1 MAARITLNTAIS
13 SIVSN
18 KRRASAL
25 KSLGVITVK
34 DALTYYPFRVTN
46 PLKRAHLS
54 QILPGQEVAFCAII
68 QSMNL
73 VQMNARRGYR
83 LDVNVAQDASRAQ
96 IVYFSKSKQYAQW
109 VSSRLSVGQTVVV
122 GGTSGAFNGVLQ
134 FTHPQVISV
143 LAAVSNDGESSNDEK
158 SSASVGTSSGDFA
171 AQSVEE
177 AFEKLCAPQPIY
189 HANSRISS
197 DHIHETI
204 LGLLQLFKSCDSGD
218 FAPESL
224 PDILPQ
230 SVIASKNLMHRTD
243 AFESIHNPQ
252 SKEDFARAINTM
264 RFEEA
269 FISQI
274 AVLQS
279 RENSRLGSAYKCN
292 NGALRQQFEESLPF
306 ALTEGQK
313 NVISEI
319 TEDMQ
324 GSSLKHLQDA
334 QGESQATALSGESP
348 ATALSS
354 ESQAA
359 AESPLKPMRR
369 LLQGE
374 VGSGKTIVAMSAM
387 LQAVGSGHQAV
398 LIAPTQVLASQH
410 ATNLQQMIE
419 RAGLNVEITL
429 ITGGM
434 KLASR
439 RSALAKVASGEP
451 AIIVATH
458 AAFSA
463 SFKPT
468 NLALVIIDE
477 QHRFGVEQ
485 RDTLLRKISGNAVPH
500 LLVMTATPI
509 PRSAAMT
516 WFGDLDASYLTE
528 LPGGRKPIRTFVINE
543 EDSHKM
549 ASMFYHIRSRIDA
562 GERAY
567 VVCARIDS
575 EDSEENNDNTYNTY
589 NNADAI
595 YQENQDSYTLNS
607 QNTQNTQIAQREVHT
622 VLQISKRLQNL
633 PQFKGV
639 EFAQLTGR
647 TSDEEKREIM
657 HKFDSGQIQILVSTT
672 VIEVGVDVA
681 KASCIVIFDADRFG
695 LAQLHQLRGRVGRSG
710 TQSWAFLVSNAPN
723 NQLAAERLQVVENSL
738 DGAVIAQKD
747 LELRNVG
754 DVLGDSQSGGKSS
767 LKLLRVVKDAKIIAE
782 AREDANTLLEH
793 DPTLLEH
800 PQTAGAVLDFTQG
813 SSTAILS
820 N

>member
-18 KRRASAL
+18 KRRVSSL

-54 QILPGQEVAFCAII
+54 QILPGQEVAFSAII
-68 QSMNL
+68 QSINI
-73 VQMNARRGYR
+73 VQMAARRGYR
-83 LDVNVAQDASRAQ
+83 LEVNVAQDAAQAQ
-96 IVYFSKSKQYAQW
+96 IVYFSKNRQYVQW
-109 VSSRLSVGQTVVV
+109 VSGRIAVGQTVVV
-122 GGTSGAFNGVLQ
+122 GGTSGEFNGRLQ
-134 FTHPQVISV
+134 FTHPQILTVRAKSAESDDSAHNTDARV
-143 LAAVSNDGESSNDEK
+143 QNSDDSAV
-158 SSASVGTSSGDFA
+158 
-171 AQSVEE
+171 QSVEE
-177 AFEKLCAPQPIY
+177 GIEKLCAPQPIY

-197 DHIHETI
+197 EHIHDTI
-204 LGLLQLFKSCDSGD
+204 LGLLQLFKNCDSGD
-218 FAPESL
+218 SKVDATDAPDTNVLSDVL
-224 PDILPQ
+224 PDVLPQ
-230 SVIASKNLMHRTD
+230 FVTNSRNLMHRAA

-252 SKEDFARAINTM
+252 NKNDFENAIHTM
-264 RFEEA
+264 RYEEA

-279 RENSRLGSAYKCN
+279 RKKSGENKAYTCENSE
-292 NGALRQQFEESLPF
+292 LRKHFEESLPF
-306 ALTEGQK
+306 ELTEGQK

-319 TEDMQ
+319 TADM
-324 GSSLKHLQDA
+324 
-334 QGESQATALSGESP
+334 QGESQATE
-348 ATALSS
+348 
-354 ESQAA
+354 
-359 AESPLKPMRR
+359 ESPLKPMRR

-419 RAGLNVEITL
+419 RAGINVEITL

-657 HKFDSGQIQILVSTT
+657 HKFDSGQVQILVSTT

-738 DGAVIAQKD
+738 DGAIIAQKD

>member
-54 QILPGQEVAFCAII
+54 QILPGQEVAFSATI
-68 QSMNL
+68 QSINI
-73 VQMNARRGYR
+73 VQMAARRGYR
-83 LDVNVAQDASRAQ
+83 LEVNVAQDAAQAQ
-96 IVYFSKSKQYAQW
+96 IVYFSKNRQYVQW
-109 VSSRLSVGQTVVV
+109 VSGRIAVGQTVVV
-122 GGTSGAFNGVLQ
+122 GGTSGEFNGRLQ
-134 FTHPQVISV
+134 FTHPQILTVRAKSAESDDSAYNTDVRVQNSDDFSV
-143 LAAVSNDGESSNDEK
+143 
-158 SSASVGTSSGDFA
+158 
-171 AQSVEE
+171 QSVEDGI
-177 AFEKLCAPQPIY
+177 EKLCAPQPIY

-197 DHIHETI
+197 EHIHETI
-204 LGLLQLFKSCDSGD
+204 LGLLRLFKTCDSSD
-218 FAPESL
+218 FNVDTTGVADTNVPDTNVLSDVL
-224 PDILPQ
+224 PDVLPQ
-230 SVIASKNLMHRTD
+230 FVTNSRNLMHRAA

-252 SKEDFARAINTM
+252 NKNDFENAIHTM
-264 RFEEA
+264 RYEEA

-279 RENSRLGSAYKCN
+279 RKKSGENKAYTCENSE
-292 NGALRQQFEESLPF
+292 LRKHFEESLPF
-306 ALTEGQK
+306 ELTEGQK

-319 TEDMQ
+319 TADM
-324 GSSLKHLQDA
+324 
-334 QGESQATALSGESP
+334 QGESQATE
-348 ATALSS
+348 
-354 ESQAA
+354 
-359 AESPLKPMRR
+359 ESPLKPMRR

-419 RAGLNVEITL
+419 RAGINVEITL

-657 HKFDSGQIQILVSTT
+657 HKFDSGQVQILVSTT

-723 NQLAAERLQVVENSL
+723 NQLSAERLQVVENSL
-738 DGAVIAQKD
+738 DGAIIAQKD

>member
-54 QILPGQEVAFCAII
+54 QILPGQEVAFSATI
-68 QSMNL
+68 QSINI
-73 VQMNARRGYR
+73 VQMAARRGYR
-83 LDVNVAQDASRAQ
+83 LEVNVAQDAAQAQ
-96 IVYFSKSKQYAQW
+96 IVYFSKNRQYVQW
-109 VSSRLSVGQTVVV
+109 VSGRIAVGQTVVV
-122 GGTSGAFNGVLQ
+122 GGTSGEFNGRLQ
-134 FTHPQVISV
+134 FTHPQILTVRAKSAESDDSAYNTDARVQNSDDFSV
-143 LAAVSNDGESSNDEK
+143 
-158 SSASVGTSSGDFA
+158 
-171 AQSVEE
+171 QSVEDGI
-177 AFEKLCAPQPIY
+177 EKLCAPQPIY

-197 DHIHETI
+197 EHIHETI
-204 LGLLQLFKSCDSGD
+204 LGLLRLFKTCDFGD
-218 FAPESL
+218 PNVTDTNVLSDVL
-224 PDILPQ
+224 PDVLPQ
-230 SVIASKNLMHRTD
+230 FVTNSRNLMHRAA

-252 SKEDFARAINTM
+252 NKNDFENAIHTM
-264 RFEEA
+264 RYEEA

-279 RENSRLGSAYKCN
+279 RKKSGENKAYTCENSE
-292 NGALRQQFEESLPF
+292 LRKHFEESLPF
-306 ALTEGQK
+306 ELTEGQK

-319 TEDMQ
+319 TADM
-324 GSSLKHLQDA
+324 
-334 QGESQATALSGESP
+334 QGESQAT
-348 ATALSS
+348 S
-354 ESQAA
+354 ESL
-359 AESPLKPMRR
+359 LKPMRR

-419 RAGLNVEITL
+419 RAGINVEITL

-575 EDSEENNDNTYNTY
+575 EDSEENNDNTYN
-589 NNADAI
+589 NADAI

-738 DGAVIAQKD
+738 DGAIIAQKD

>member
-13 SIVSN
+13 SIISN

-46 PLKRAHLS
+46 PLKSTHLS
-54 QILPGQEVAFCAII
+54 QIIPGQEVAFSAII
-68 QSMNL
+68 QSINI
-73 VQMNARRGYR
+73 VQMAARRGYR
-83 LDVNVAQDASRAQ
+83 LEVNVAQDAAQAQ
-96 IVYFSKSKQYAQW
+96 IVYFSKNRQYVQW
-109 VSSRLSVGQTVVV
+109 VSGRIAVGQTVVV
-122 GGTSGAFNGVLQ
+122 GGTSGEFNGRLQ
-134 FTHPQVISV
+134 FTHPQILTVRAKS
-143 LAAVSNDGESSNDEK
+143 GESDDSAYNTDARMQ
-158 SSASVGTSSGDFA
+158 SSDDFSV
-171 AQSVEE
+171 QSVEE
-177 AFEKLCAPQPIY
+177 GIEKLCAPQPIY

-197 DHIHETI
+197 EHIHDTI
-204 LGLLQLFKSCDSGD
+204 LGLLQLFKNCDSGD
-218 FAPESL
+218 SKVDATDVPDTDVPDTDVLS
-224 PDILPQ
+224 DILPDVLPQ
-230 SVIASKNLMHRTD
+230 FVTNSRNLMHRAA

-252 SKEDFARAINTM
+252 NKNDFENAIHTM
-264 RFEEA
+264 RYEEA

-279 RENSRLGSAYKCN
+279 RKKSGENKSYACENSE
-292 NGALRQQFEESLPF
+292 LRKHFEESLPF
-306 ALTEGQK
+306 ELTEGQK
-313 NVISEI
+313 NVIAEI
-319 TEDMQ
+319 TADMQ
-324 GSSLKHLQDA
+324 RA
-334 QGESQATALSGESP
+334 QNTIRS
-348 ATALSS
+348 
-354 ESQAA
+354 
-359 AESPLKPMRR
+359 AEQRNTEQRNTEQFPKEQRPMRR

-439 RSALAKVASGEP
+439 RSALAKVASGKP

-575 EDSEENNDNTYNTY
+575 EDTEENNDNTYNTY
-589 NNADAI
+589 NNADAV

-607 QNTQNTQIAQREVHT
+607 QNTQITQREVHT

-639 EFAQLTGR
+639 KFAQLTGR

-738 DGAVIAQKD
+738 DGAIIAQKD

-782 AREDANTLLEH
+782 AREDANKLLEH
-793 DPTLLEH
+793 DPNLLEH

>member
-54 QILPGQEVAFCAII
+54 QILPGQEVAFSATI
-68 QSMNL
+68 QSINI
-73 VQMNARRGYR
+73 VQMAARRGYR
-83 LDVNVAQDASRAQ
+83 LEVNVAQDAAQAQ
-96 IVYFSKSKQYAQW
+96 IVYFSKNRQYVQW
-109 VSSRLSVGQTVVV
+109 VSGRIAVGQTVVV
-122 GGTSGAFNGVLQ
+122 GGTSGEFNGRLQ
-134 FTHPQVISV
+134 FTHPQILTVRAKSAESDDSAHNTDARV
-143 LAAVSNDGESSNDEK
+143 QNSDDSAV
-158 SSASVGTSSGDFA
+158 
-171 AQSVEE
+171 QSVEE
-177 AFEKLCAPQPIY
+177 GIEKLCAPQPIY

-197 DHIHETI
+197 EHIHDTI
-204 LGLLQLFKSCDSGD
+204 LGLLQLFKNCDSGD
-218 FAPESL
+218 SNVDATDVTDTDILSDVL
-224 PDILPQ
+224 PDVLPQ
-230 SVIASKNLMHRTD
+230 FVTNSRNLMHRAA

-252 SKEDFARAINTM
+252 NKNDFENAIHTM
-264 RFEEA
+264 RYEEA

-279 RENSRLGSAYKCN
+279 RKKSGENKAYTCENSE
-292 NGALRQQFEESLPF
+292 LRKHFEESLPF
-306 ALTEGQK
+306 ELTEGQK

-319 TEDMQ
+319 TADM
-324 GSSLKHLQDA
+324 
-334 QGESQATALSGESP
+334 QGESQATE
-348 ATALSS
+348 
-354 ESQAA
+354 
-359 AESPLKPMRR
+359 ESPLKPMRR

-595 YQENQDSYTLNS
+595 YQETQDSYTLNS

-657 HKFDSGQIQILVSTT
+657 HKFDSGQVQILVSTT

-738 DGAVIAQKD
+738 DGAIIAQKD

>member
-18 KRRASAL
+18 KRRVSAL

-54 QILPGQEVAFCAII
+54 QILPGQEVAFSATI
-68 QSMNL
+68 QSINI
-73 VQMNARRGYR
+73 VQMAARRGYR
-83 LDVNVAQDASRAQ
+83 LEVNVAQDAAQAQ
-96 IVYFSKSKQYAQW
+96 IVYFSKNRQYVQW
-109 VSSRLSVGQTVVV
+109 VSGRIAVGQTVVV
-122 GGTSGAFNGVLQ
+122 GGTSGEFNGRLQ
-134 FTHPQVISV
+134 FTHPQILTVRAKSAESDDSAYNTDARVQSSDDFSV
-143 LAAVSNDGESSNDEK
+143 
-158 SSASVGTSSGDFA
+158 
-171 AQSVEE
+171 QSVEDGI
-177 AFEKLCAPQPIY
+177 EKLCAPQPIY

-197 DHIHETI
+197 EHIHETI
-204 LGLLQLFKSCDSGD
+204 LGLLRLFKTCDSGNPNVPD
-218 FAPESL
+218 TNVLSDVL
-224 PDILPQ
+224 PDVLPQ
-230 SVIASKNLMHRTD
+230 FVTNSRNLMHRAA
-243 AFESIHNPQ
+243 AFKSIHNPQ
-252 SKEDFARAINTM
+252 NKNDFENAIHTM
-264 RFEEA
+264 RYEEA

-279 RENSRLGSAYKCN
+279 RKKSGENKAYTCENSE
-292 NGALRQQFEESLPF
+292 LRKHFEESLPF
-306 ALTEGQK
+306 ELTEGQK

-319 TEDMQ
+319 TADM
-324 GSSLKHLQDA
+324 
-334 QGESQATALSGESP
+334 QGESQAT
-348 ATALSS
+348 S
-354 ESQAA
+354 ESL
-359 AESPLKPMRR
+359 LKPMRR

-419 RAGLNVEITL
+419 RAGINVEITL

-575 EDSEENNDNTYNTY
+575 EDSEENNDNTYN
-589 NNADAI
+589 NADAI

-607 QNTQNTQIAQREVHT
+607 QNSQNTQIVQREVHT

-657 HKFDSGQIQILVSTT
+657 HKFDSGQVQILVSTT

-723 NQLAAERLQVVENSL
+723 NQLAAERLQVVESSL
-738 DGAVIAQKD
+738 DGAIIAQKD

-782 AREDANTLLEH
+782 AREDANMLLEH

>member
-54 QILPGQEVAFCAII
+54 QILPGQEVAFSATI
-68 QSMNL
+68 QSINI
-73 VQMNARRGYR
+73 VQMAARRGYR
-83 LDVNVAQDASRAQ
+83 LEVNVAQDAAQAQ
-96 IVYFSKSKQYAQW
+96 IVYFSKNRQYVQW
-109 VSSRLSVGQTVVV
+109 VSGRIAVGQTVVV
-122 GGTSGAFNGVLQ
+122 GGTSGEFNGRLQ
-134 FTHPQVISV
+134 FTHPQILTVRAKSAESDDSAYNTDARVQNSDDFSV
-143 LAAVSNDGESSNDEK
+143 
-158 SSASVGTSSGDFA
+158 
-171 AQSVEE
+171 QSVEDGI
-177 AFEKLCAPQPIY
+177 EKLCAPQPIY

-197 DHIHETI
+197 EHIHETI
-204 LGLLQLFKSCDSGD
+204 LGLLRLFKTCDFGD
-218 FAPESL
+218 PNVTDTDVLSDVL
-224 PDILPQ
+224 PDVLPQ
-230 SVIASKNLMHRTD
+230 FVTNSRNLMHRAA

-252 SKEDFARAINTM
+252 NKNDFENAIHTM
-264 RFEEA
+264 RYEEA

-279 RENSRLGSAYKCN
+279 RKKSGENKAYTCENSE
-292 NGALRQQFEESLPF
+292 LRKHFEESLPF
-306 ALTEGQK
+306 ELTEGQK

-319 TEDMQ
+319 TADM
-324 GSSLKHLQDA
+324 
-334 QGESQATALSGESP
+334 QGESQATE
-348 ATALSS
+348 
-354 ESQAA
+354 
-359 AESPLKPMRR
+359 ESPLKPMRR

-419 RAGLNVEITL
+419 RAGINVEITL

-622 VLQISKRLQNL
+622 VLQISRRLQNL

-657 HKFDSGQIQILVSTT
+657 HKFDSGQVQILVSTT

-738 DGAVIAQKD
+738 DGAIIAQKD

>member
-1 MAARITLNTAIS
+1 MAARITLDTAIS

-18 KRRASAL
+18 KRRVSSL

-54 QILPGQEVAFCAII
+54 QILPGQEVAFSAII
-68 QSMNL
+68 QSINI
-73 VQMNARRGYR
+73 VQMAARRGYR
-83 LDVNVAQDASRAQ
+83 LEVNVAQDAAQAQ
-96 IVYFSKSKQYAQW
+96 IVYFSKNRQYVQW
-109 VSSRLSVGQTVVV
+109 VSGRIAVGQTVVV
-122 GGTSGAFNGVLQ
+122 GGTSGEFNGRLQ
-134 FTHPQVISV
+134 FTHPQILTVRAKSAESDDSAHNADARV
-143 LAAVSNDGESSNDEK
+143 HNSDDSAV
-158 SSASVGTSSGDFA
+158 
-171 AQSVEE
+171 QSVEE
-177 AFEKLCAPQPIY
+177 GIEKLCAPQPIY

-197 DHIHETI
+197 EHIHDTI
-204 LGLLQLFKSCDSGD
+204 LGLLQLFKNCDSGD
-218 FAPESL
+218 SNVDATDVTDTDILSDVL
-224 PDILPQ
+224 PDVLPQ
-230 SVIASKNLMHRTD
+230 FVTNSRNLMHRAA

-252 SKEDFARAINTM
+252 NKNDFENAIHTM
-264 RFEEA
+264 RYEEA

-279 RENSRLGSAYKCN
+279 RKKSGENKAYTCENSE
-292 NGALRQQFEESLPF
+292 LRKHFEESLPF
-306 ALTEGQK
+306 ELTEGQK

-319 TEDMQ
+319 TADM
-324 GSSLKHLQDA
+324 
-334 QGESQATALSGESP
+334 QGESQAT
-348 ATALSS
+348 S
-354 ESQAA
+354 ESL
-359 AESPLKPMRR
+359 LKPMRR

-419 RAGLNVEITL
+419 RAGINVEITL

-595 YQENQDSYTLNS
+595 YQESQDSYTLNS

-657 HKFDSGQIQILVSTT
+657 HKFDSGQVQILVSTT

-738 DGAVIAQKD
+738 DGAIIAQKD

>member
-54 QILPGQEVAFCAII
+54 QILPGQEVAFSATI
-68 QSMNL
+68 QSINI
-73 VQMNARRGYR
+73 VQMAARRGYR
-83 LDVNVAQDASRAQ
+83 LEVNVAQDAAQAQ
-96 IVYFSKSKQYAQW
+96 IVYFSKNRQYVQW
-109 VSSRLSVGQTVVV
+109 VSGRIAVGQIVVV
-122 GGTSGAFNGVLQ
+122 GGTSGEFNGRLQ
-134 FTHPQVISV
+134 FTHPQILTVRAKSAESDDSAHNTDARV
-143 LAAVSNDGESSNDEK
+143 QNSDDSAV
-158 SSASVGTSSGDFA
+158 
-171 AQSVEE
+171 QSVEDGI
-177 AFEKLCAPQPIY
+177 EKLCAPQPIY

-197 DHIHETI
+197 EHIHETI
-204 LGLLQLFKSCDSGD
+204 LGLLRLFKTCDSSD
-218 FAPESL
+218 FNVDTTGVADTNVPDTNVLSDVL
-224 PDILPQ
+224 PDVLPQ
-230 SVIASKNLMHRTD
+230 FVTNSRNLMHRAA

-252 SKEDFARAINTM
+252 NKNDFENAIHTM
-264 RFEEA
+264 RYEEA

-279 RENSRLGSAYKCN
+279 RKKSGENKAYTCENSE
-292 NGALRQQFEESLPF
+292 LRKHFEESLPF
-306 ALTEGQK
+306 ELTEGQK

-319 TEDMQ
+319 TADM
-324 GSSLKHLQDA
+324 
-334 QGESQATALSGESP
+334 QGESQATE
-348 ATALSS
+348 
-354 ESQAA
+354 
-359 AESPLKPMRR
+359 ESPLKPMRR

-419 RAGLNVEITL
+419 RAGINVEITL

-607 QNTQNTQIAQREVHT
+607 QNTQIVQREVHT

-657 HKFDSGQIQILVSTT
+657 HKFDSGQVQILVSTT

-738 DGAVIAQKD
+738 DGAIIAQKD

>member
-54 QILPGQEVAFCAII
+54 QILPGQEVAFSATI
-68 QSMNL
+68 QSINI
-73 VQMNARRGYR
+73 VQMAARRGYR
-83 LDVNVAQDASRAQ
+83 LEVNVAQDAAQAQ
-96 IVYFSKSKQYAQW
+96 IVYFSKNRQYVQW
-109 VSSRLSVGQTVVV
+109 VSGRIAVGQTVVV
-122 GGTSGAFNGVLQ
+122 GGTSGEFNGRLQ
-134 FTHPQVISV
+134 FTHPQILTVRAKSAESDDSAYNTDVRVQNSDDFSV
-143 LAAVSNDGESSNDEK
+143 
-158 SSASVGTSSGDFA
+158 
-171 AQSVEE
+171 QSVEDGI
-177 AFEKLCAPQPIY
+177 EKLCAPQPIY

-197 DHIHETI
+197 EHIHETI
-204 LGLLQLFKSCDSGD
+204 LGLLRLFKTCDSSD
-218 FAPESL
+218 FNVDTTGVADTNVPDTNVLSDVL
-224 PDILPQ
+224 PDVLPQ
-230 SVIASKNLMHRTD
+230 FVTNSRNLMHRAA

-252 SKEDFARAINTM
+252 NKNDFENAIHTM
-264 RFEEA
+264 RYEEA

-279 RENSRLGSAYKCN
+279 RKKSGENKAYTCENSE
-292 NGALRQQFEESLPF
+292 LRKHFEESLPF
-306 ALTEGQK
+306 ELTEGQK

-319 TEDMQ
+319 TADM
-324 GSSLKHLQDA
+324 
-334 QGESQATALSGESP
+334 QGESQATE
-348 ATALSS
+348 
-354 ESQAA
+354 
-359 AESPLKPMRR
+359 ESPLKPMRR

-657 HKFDSGQIQILVSTT
+657 HKFDSGQVQILVSTT

-738 DGAVIAQKD
+738 DGAIIAQKD

-800 PQTAGAVLDFTQG
+800 PQTAGAVLDFIQG

>member
-54 QILPGQEVAFCAII
+54 QILPGQEVAFSATI
-68 QSMNL
+68 QSINI
-73 VQMNARRGYR
+73 VQMAARRGYR
-83 LDVNVAQDASRAQ
+83 LEVNVAQDAAQAQ
-96 IVYFSKSKQYAQW
+96 IVYFSKNRQYVQW
-109 VSSRLSVGQTVVV
+109 VSGRIAVGQTVVV
-122 GGTSGAFNGVLQ
+122 GGTSGEFNGRLQ
-134 FTHPQVISV
+134 FTHPQILTVRAKSAESDDSAHNADARV
-143 LAAVSNDGESSNDEK
+143 HNSDDSAV
-158 SSASVGTSSGDFA
+158 
-171 AQSVEE
+171 QSVEE
-177 AFEKLCAPQPIY
+177 GIEKLCAPQPIY

-197 DHIHETI
+197 EHIHDTI
-204 LGLLQLFKSCDSGD
+204 LGLLQLFKNCDSGD
-218 FAPESL
+218 SNVDATDVPDTDILSDVL
-224 PDILPQ
+224 PDVLPQ
-230 SVIASKNLMHRTD
+230 FVTNSRNLMHRAA

-252 SKEDFARAINTM
+252 NKNDFENAIHTM
-264 RFEEA
+264 RYEEA

-279 RENSRLGSAYKCN
+279 RKKSGENKAYTCENSE
-292 NGALRQQFEESLPF
+292 LRKHFEESLPF
-306 ALTEGQK
+306 ELTEGQK

-319 TEDMQ
+319 TADM
-324 GSSLKHLQDA
+324 
-334 QGESQATALSGESP
+334 QGESQATE
-348 ATALSS
+348 
-354 ESQAA
+354 
-359 AESPLKPMRR
+359 ESPLKPMRR

-419 RAGLNVEITL
+419 RAGINVEITL

-595 YQENQDSYTLNS
+595 YQENQDSYTLNT

-657 HKFDSGQIQILVSTT
+657 HKFDSGQVQILVSTT

-738 DGAVIAQKD
+738 DGAIIAQKD

>member
-54 QILPGQEVAFCAII
+54 QILPGQEVAFSATI
-68 QSMNL
+68 QSINI
-73 VQMNARRGYR
+73 VQMAARRGYR
-83 LDVNVAQDASRAQ
+83 LEVNVAQDAAQAQ
-96 IVYFSKSKQYAQW
+96 IVYFSKNRQYVQW
-109 VSSRLSVGQTVVV
+109 VSGRIAVGQTVVV
-122 GGTSGAFNGVLQ
+122 GGTSGKFNGRLQ
-134 FTHPQVISV
+134 FTHPQILTVRAKSAESDDSAYNTDVRVQNSDDFSV
-143 LAAVSNDGESSNDEK
+143 
-158 SSASVGTSSGDFA
+158 
-171 AQSVEE
+171 QSVEDGI
-177 AFEKLCAPQPIY
+177 EKLCAPQPIY

-197 DHIHETI
+197 EHIHETI
-204 LGLLQLFKSCDSGD
+204 LGLLRLFKTCDSSD
-218 FAPESL
+218 FNVDTTGVADTNVPDTNVLSDVL
-224 PDILPQ
+224 PDVLPQ
-230 SVIASKNLMHRTD
+230 FVTNSRNLMHRAA

-252 SKEDFARAINTM
+252 NKNDFENAIHTM
-264 RFEEA
+264 RYEEA

-279 RENSRLGSAYKCN
+279 RKKSGENKAYTCENSE
-292 NGALRQQFEESLPF
+292 LRKHFEESLPF
-306 ALTEGQK
+306 ELTEGQK

-319 TEDMQ
+319 TADM
-324 GSSLKHLQDA
+324 
-334 QGESQATALSGESP
+334 QGESQATE
-348 ATALSS
+348 
-354 ESQAA
+354 
-359 AESPLKPMRR
+359 ESPLKPMRR

-419 RAGLNVEITL
+419 RAGINVEITL

-657 HKFDSGQIQILVSTT
+657 HKFDSGQVQILVSTT

-738 DGAVIAQKD
+738 DGAIIAQKD

>member
-54 QILPGQEVAFCAII
+54 QILPGQEVAFSATI
-68 QSMNL
+68 QSINI
-73 VQMNARRGYR
+73 VQMAARRGYR
-83 LDVNVAQDASRAQ
+83 LEVNVAQDAAQAQ
-96 IVYFSKSKQYAQW
+96 IVYFSKNRQYVQW
-109 VSSRLSVGQTVVV
+109 VSGRIAVGQTVVV
-122 GGTSGAFNGVLQ
+122 GGTSGEFNGRLQ
-134 FTHPQVISV
+134 FTHPQILTVRAKSAESDDSAYNTDVRVQNSDDFSV
-143 LAAVSNDGESSNDEK
+143 
-158 SSASVGTSSGDFA
+158 
-171 AQSVEE
+171 QSVEDGI
-177 AFEKLCAPQPIY
+177 EKLCAPQPIY

-197 DHIHETI
+197 EHIHETI
-204 LGLLQLFKSCDSGD
+204 LGLLRLFKTCDFGD
-218 FAPESL
+218 PNVTDTDVLSDVL
-224 PDILPQ
+224 PDVLPQ
-230 SVIASKNLMHRTD
+230 FVTNSRNLMHRAA

-252 SKEDFARAINTM
+252 NKNDFENAIHTM
-264 RFEEA
+264 RYEEA

-279 RENSRLGSAYKCN
+279 RKKSGENKAYTCENSE
-292 NGALRQQFEESLPF
+292 LRKHFEESLPF
-306 ALTEGQK
+306 ELTEGQK

-319 TEDMQ
+319 TADM
-324 GSSLKHLQDA
+324 
-334 QGESQATALSGESP
+334 QGESQATE
-348 ATALSS
+348 
-354 ESQAA
+354 
-359 AESPLKPMRR
+359 ESPLKPMRR

-419 RAGLNVEITL
+419 RAGINVEITL

-575 EDSEENNDNTYNTY
+575 EDSEENNDNTYN
-589 NNADAI
+589 NADAI
-595 YQENQDSYTLNS
+595 YQENQDSYTLNT

-657 HKFDSGQIQILVSTT
+657 HKFDSGQVQILVSTT

-738 DGAVIAQKD
+738 DGAIIAQKD

-800 PQTAGAVLDFTQG
+800 PQTAGAVLDFTQD

>member
-54 QILPGQEVAFCAII
+54 QILPGQEVAFSATI
-68 QSMNL
+68 QSINI
-73 VQMNARRGYR
+73 VQMAARRGYR
-83 LDVNVAQDASRAQ
+83 LEVNVAQDAAQAQ
-96 IVYFSKSKQYAQW
+96 IVYFSKNRQYVQW
-109 VSSRLSVGQTVVV
+109 VSGRIAVGQTVVV
-122 GGTSGAFNGVLQ
+122 GGTSGEFNGRLQ
-134 FTHPQVISV
+134 FTHPQILTVRAKSAESDDSAYNTDARVQNSDDFSV
-143 LAAVSNDGESSNDEK
+143 
-158 SSASVGTSSGDFA
+158 
-171 AQSVEE
+171 QSVEDGI
-177 AFEKLCAPQPIY
+177 EKLCAPQPIY

-197 DHIHETI
+197 EHIHETI
-204 LGLLQLFKSCDSGD
+204 LGLLRLFKTCDSGD
-218 FAPESL
+218 PNVPDTNVLSDVL
-224 PDILPQ
+224 PDVLPQ
-230 SVIASKNLMHRTD
+230 FVTNSRNLMHRAA

-252 SKEDFARAINTM
+252 NKNDFENAIHTM
-264 RFEEA
+264 RYEEA

-279 RENSRLGSAYKCN
+279 RKKSGENKAYTCENSE
-292 NGALRQQFEESLPF
+292 LRKHFEESLPF
-306 ALTEGQK
+306 ELTEGQK

-319 TEDMQ
+319 TADM
-324 GSSLKHLQDA
+324 
-334 QGESQATALSGESP
+334 QGESQATE
-348 ATALSS
+348 
-354 ESQAA
+354 
-359 AESPLKPMRR
+359 ESPLKPMRR

-419 RAGLNVEITL
+419 RAGINVEITL

-607 QNTQNTQIAQREVHT
+607 QNTQIVQREVHT

-657 HKFDSGQIQILVSTT
+657 HKFDSGQVQILVSTT

-738 DGAVIAQKD
+738 DGAIIAQKD

>member
-46 PLKRAHLS
+46 PLKRTHLS
-54 QILPGQEVAFCAII
+54 QILPGQEVAFSATI
-68 QSMNL
+68 QSINI
-73 VQMNARRGYR
+73 VQMAARRGYR
-83 LDVNVAQDASRAQ
+83 LEVNVAQDAAQAQ
-96 IVYFSKSKQYAQW
+96 IVYFSKNRQYVQW
-109 VSSRLSVGQTVVV
+109 VSGRIAVGQTVVV
-122 GGTSGAFNGVLQ
+122 GGTSGEFNGRLQ
-134 FTHPQVISV
+134 FTHPQILTVRAKS
-143 LAAVSNDGESSNDEK
+143 AESDDSAYNTDARVQ
-158 SSASVGTSSGDFA
+158 SSDDFA
-171 AQSVEE
+171 VQSVEDGI
-177 AFEKLCAPQPIY
+177 EKLCAPQPIY

-197 DHIHETI
+197 EHIHETI
-204 LGLLQLFKSCDSGD
+204 LGLLRLFKTCDSGN
-218 FAPESL
+218 PNV
-224 PDILPQ
+224 PDTNVLSDVLLDVLPQ
-230 SVIASKNLMHRTD
+230 FVTNSRNLMHRAA

-252 SKEDFARAINTM
+252 NKNDFDNAIHTM
-264 RFEEA
+264 RYEEA

-279 RENSRLGSAYKCN
+279 RKKSGENKAYTCENSE
-292 NGALRQQFEESLPF
+292 LRKHFEESLPF
-306 ALTEGQK
+306 ELTEGQK

-319 TEDMQ
+319 TADM
-324 GSSLKHLQDA
+324 
-334 QGESQATALSGESP
+334 QGESQST
-348 ATALSS
+348 S
-354 ESQAA
+354 ESL
-359 AESPLKPMRR
+359 LKPMRR

-419 RAGLNVEITL
+419 CAGINVEITL

-589 NNADAI
+589 NNSDAI

-607 QNTQNTQIAQREVHT
+607 QNSQNTQIAQREVHT

-738 DGAVIAQKD
+738 DGAIIAQKD

-800 PQTAGAVLDFTQG
+800 PQTAGEVLDFTQG

>member
-54 QILPGQEVAFCAII
+54 QILPGQEVAFSATI
-68 QSMNL
+68 QSINI
-73 VQMNARRGYR
+73 VQMAARRGYR
-83 LDVNVAQDASRAQ
+83 LEVNVAQDAAQAQ
-96 IVYFSKSKQYAQW
+96 IVYFSKNRQYVQW
-109 VSSRLSVGQTVVV
+109 VSGRIAVGQTVVV
-122 GGTSGAFNGVLQ
+122 GGTSGEFNGRLQ
-134 FTHPQVISV
+134 FTHPQILTVRAKSAESDDSAYNTDVRVQNSDDFSV
-143 LAAVSNDGESSNDEK
+143 
-158 SSASVGTSSGDFA
+158 
-171 AQSVEE
+171 QSVEDGI
-177 AFEKLCAPQPIY
+177 EKLCAPQPIY

-197 DHIHETI
+197 EHIHETI
-204 LGLLQLFKSCDSGD
+204 LGLLRLFKTCDSSD
-218 FAPESL
+218 FNVDTTGVADTNVPDTNVLSDVL
-224 PDILPQ
+224 PDVLPQ
-230 SVIASKNLMHRTD
+230 FVTNSRNLMHRAA

-252 SKEDFARAINTM
+252 NKNDFENAIHTM
-264 RFEEA
+264 RYEEA

-279 RENSRLGSAYKCN
+279 RKKSGENKAYTCENSE
-292 NGALRQQFEESLPF
+292 LRKHFEESLPF
-306 ALTEGQK
+306 ELTEGQK

-319 TEDMQ
+319 TADM
-324 GSSLKHLQDA
+324 
-334 QGESQATALSGESP
+334 QGESQATE
-348 ATALSS
+348 
-354 ESQAA
+354 
-359 AESPLKPMRR
+359 ESPLKPMRR

-419 RAGLNVEITL
+419 RAGINVEITL

-516 WFGDLDASYLTE
+516 WFGDLDASYLTA

-657 HKFDSGQIQILVSTT
+657 HKFDSGQVQILVSTT

-738 DGAVIAQKD
+738 DGAIIAQKD

>member
-54 QILPGQEVAFCAII
+54 QILPGQEVAFSATI
-68 QSMNL
+68 QSINI
-73 VQMNARRGYR
+73 VQMAARRGYR
-83 LDVNVAQDASRAQ
+83 LEVNVAQDAAQAQ
-96 IVYFSKSKQYAQW
+96 IVYFSKNRQYVQW
-109 VSSRLSVGQTVVV
+109 VSGRIAVGQTVVV
-122 GGTSGAFNGVLQ
+122 GGTSGEFNGRLQ
-134 FTHPQVISV
+134 FTHPQILTVRAKSV
-143 LAAVSNDGESSNDEK
+143 ESDDSAHNDDARVQSSDDF
-158 SSASVGTSSGDFA
+158 SV
-171 AQSVEE
+171 QSVEDGI
-177 AFEKLCAPQPIY
+177 EKLCAPQPIY

-197 DHIHETI
+197 EHIHETI
-204 LGLLQLFKSCDSGD
+204 LGLLRLFKTCDSGNPNIPD
-218 FAPESL
+218 TNVLSDVL
-224 PDILPQ
+224 PDVLPQ
-230 SVIASKNLMHRTD
+230 FVKNSRNLMHRAA

-252 SKEDFARAINTM
+252 NKNDFENAIRTM
-264 RFEEA
+264 RYEEA

-279 RENSRLGSAYKCN
+279 RKKSGENKAYTCENSE
-292 NGALRQQFEESLPF
+292 LRKHFEESLPF
-306 ALTEGQK
+306 ELTEGQK

-319 TEDMQ
+319 TADM
-324 GSSLKHLQDA
+324 
-334 QGESQATALSGESP
+334 QGESQAT
-348 ATALSS
+348 S
-354 ESQAA
+354 ESL
-359 AESPLKPMRR
+359 LKPMRR

-419 RAGLNVEITL
+419 RAGINVEITL

-575 EDSEENNDNTYNTY
+575 EENNDNTY

-607 QNTQNTQIAQREVHT
+607 QNTQIAQREVHT

-657 HKFDSGQIQILVSTT
+657 HKFDSGQVQILVSTT

-738 DGAVIAQKD
+738 DGAIIAQKD

-793 DPTLLEH
+793 DPPLLEH

>member
-54 QILPGQEVAFCAII
+54 QILPGQEVAFSATI
-68 QSMNL
+68 QSINI
-73 VQMNARRGYR
+73 VQMAARRGYR
-83 LDVNVAQDASRAQ
+83 LEVNVAQDAAQAQ
-96 IVYFSKSKQYAQW
+96 IVYFSKNRQYVQW
-109 VSSRLSVGQTVVV
+109 VSGRIAVGQTVVV
-122 GGTSGAFNGVLQ
+122 GGTSGEFNGRLQ
-134 FTHPQVISV
+134 FTHPQILTVRAKSAESDDSAYNTDARVQSSDDFSV
-143 LAAVSNDGESSNDEK
+143 
-158 SSASVGTSSGDFA
+158 
-171 AQSVEE
+171 QSVEDGI
-177 AFEKLCAPQPIY
+177 EKLCAPQPIY

-197 DHIHETI
+197 EHIHETI
-204 LGLLQLFKSCDSGD
+204 LGLLRLFKTCDSGNPNIPD
-218 FAPESL
+218 TNVLSDVL
-224 PDILPQ
+224 PDVLPQ
-230 SVIASKNLMHRTD
+230 FVKNSKNLMHRAA

-252 SKEDFARAINTM
+252 NKNDFENAIHTM
-264 RFEEA
+264 RYEEA

-279 RENSRLGSAYKCN
+279 RKKSGENKAYTCENSE
-292 NGALRQQFEESLPF
+292 LRKHFEESLPF
-306 ALTEGQK
+306 ELTEGQK

-319 TEDMQ
+319 TADM
-324 GSSLKHLQDA
+324 
-334 QGESQATALSGESP
+334 QGESQAT
-348 ATALSS
+348 S
-354 ESQAA
+354 ESL
-359 AESPLKPMRR
+359 LKPMRR

-419 RAGLNVEITL
+419 RAGINVEITL

-607 QNTQNTQIAQREVHT
+607 QNSQNSQIAQREVHT

-657 HKFDSGQIQILVSTT
+657 HKFDSGQVQILVSTT

-738 DGAVIAQKD
+738 DGAIIAQKD

>member
-54 QILPGQEVAFCAII
+54 QILPGQEVAFSATI
-68 QSMNL
+68 QSINI
-73 VQMNARRGYR
+73 VQMAARRGYR
-83 LDVNVAQDASRAQ
+83 LEVNVAQDAAQAQ
-96 IVYFSKSKQYAQW
+96 IVYFSKNRQYVQW
-109 VSSRLSVGQTVVV
+109 VSGRIAVGQTVVV
-122 GGTSGAFNGVLQ
+122 GGTSGEFNGRLQ
-134 FTHPQVISV
+134 FTHPQILTVRAKSAESDDSAYNTDVRVQNSDDFSV
-143 LAAVSNDGESSNDEK
+143 
-158 SSASVGTSSGDFA
+158 
-171 AQSVEE
+171 QSVEDGI
-177 AFEKLCAPQPIY
+177 EKLCAPQPIY

-197 DHIHETI
+197 EHIHETI
-204 LGLLQLFKSCDSGD
+204 LGLLRLFKTCDSSD
-218 FAPESL
+218 FNVDTTGVADTNVPDTNVLSDVL
-224 PDILPQ
+224 PDVLPQ
-230 SVIASKNLMHRTD
+230 FVTNSRNLMHRAA

-252 SKEDFARAINTM
+252 NKNDFENAIHTM
-264 RFEEA
+264 RYEEA

-279 RENSRLGSAYKCN
+279 RKKSGENKAYTCENSE
-292 NGALRQQFEESLPF
+292 LRKHFEESLPF
-306 ALTEGQK
+306 ELTEGQK

-319 TEDMQ
+319 TADM
-324 GSSLKHLQDA
+324 
-334 QGESQATALSGESP
+334 QGESQAT
-348 ATALSS
+348 S
-354 ESQAA
+354 ESL
-359 AESPLKPMRR
+359 LKPMRR

-419 RAGLNVEITL
+419 RAGINVEITL

-575 EDSEENNDNTYNTY
+575 EDSEENNDNTYN
-589 NNADAI
+589 NADAI

-657 HKFDSGQIQILVSTT
+657 HKFDSGQVQILVSTT

-738 DGAVIAQKD
+738 DGAIIAQKD

>member
-18 KRRASAL
+18 KRRVSAL

-34 DALTYYPFRVTN
+34 DALIYYPFRVTN

-54 QILPGQEVAFCAII
+54 QILPGQEVAFSATI
-68 QSMNL
+68 QSINI
-73 VQMNARRGYR
+73 VQMAARRGYR
-83 LDVNVAQDASRAQ
+83 LEVNVAQDAAQAQ
-96 IVYFSKSKQYAQW
+96 IVYFSKNRQYVQW
-109 VSSRLSVGQTVVV
+109 VSGRIAVGQTVVV
-122 GGTSGAFNGVLQ
+122 GGTSGEFNGRLQ
-134 FTHPQVISV
+134 FTHPQILTVRAKSAESDDSAYNTDARVQSSDDFSV
-143 LAAVSNDGESSNDEK
+143 
-158 SSASVGTSSGDFA
+158 
-171 AQSVEE
+171 QSVEDGI
-177 AFEKLCAPQPIY
+177 EKLCAPQPIY

-197 DHIHETI
+197 EHIHETI
-204 LGLLQLFKSCDSGD
+204 LGLLRLFKTCDSGD
-218 FAPESL
+218 PNVPDTNVLSDVL
-224 PDILPQ
+224 PDVLPQ
-230 SVIASKNLMHRTD
+230 FVKNSRNLMHRAA

-252 SKEDFARAINTM
+252 NKNDFENAIHTM
-264 RFEEA
+264 RYEEA

-279 RENSRLGSAYKCN
+279 RKKSGENKAYTCENSE
-292 NGALRQQFEESLPF
+292 LRKHFEESLPF
-306 ALTEGQK
+306 ELTEGQK

-319 TEDMQ
+319 TADM
-324 GSSLKHLQDA
+324 
-334 QGESQATALSGESP
+334 QGESQAT
-348 ATALSS
+348 S
-354 ESQAA
+354 ESL
-359 AESPLKPMRR
+359 LKPMRR

-419 RAGLNVEITL
+419 RAGINVEITL

-575 EDSEENNDNTYNTY
+575 EDSEENNDNTYN
-589 NNADAI
+589 NADAI

-607 QNTQNTQIAQREVHT
+607 QNTQNTQIAHREVHT

-657 HKFDSGQIQILVSTT
+657 HKFDSGQVQILVSTT

-738 DGAVIAQKD
+738 DGAIIAQKD

-800 PQTAGAVLDFTQG
+800 PQTAGEVLDFTQG

>member
-54 QILPGQEVAFCAII
+54 QILPGQEVAFSATI
-68 QSMNL
+68 QSINI
-73 VQMNARRGYR
+73 VQMAARRGYR
-83 LDVNVAQDASRAQ
+83 LEVNVAQDAAQAQ
-96 IVYFSKSKQYAQW
+96 IVYFSKNRQYVQW
-109 VSSRLSVGQTVVV
+109 VSGRIAVGQTVVV
-122 GGTSGAFNGVLQ
+122 GGTSGEFNGRLQ
-134 FTHPQVISV
+134 FTHPQILTVRAKSAESDDSAYNTDVRVQNSDDFSV
-143 LAAVSNDGESSNDEK
+143 
-158 SSASVGTSSGDFA
+158 
-171 AQSVEE
+171 QSVEDGI
-177 AFEKLCAPQPIY
+177 EKLCAPQPIY

-197 DHIHETI
+197 EHIHETI
-204 LGLLQLFKSCDSGD
+204 LGLLRLFKTCDSGD
-218 FAPESL
+218 PNVPDTDILSDVL
-224 PDILPQ
+224 PDVLPQ
-230 SVIASKNLMHRTD
+230 FVTKSRNLMHRAA

-252 SKEDFARAINTM
+252 NKNDFENAIHTM
-264 RFEEA
+264 RYEEA

-279 RENSRLGSAYKCN
+279 RKKSGENKAYTCENSE
-292 NGALRQQFEESLPF
+292 LRKHFEESLPF
-306 ALTEGQK
+306 ELTEGQK

-319 TEDMQ
+319 TADM
-324 GSSLKHLQDA
+324 
-334 QGESQATALSGESP
+334 QGESQATE
-348 ATALSS
+348 
-354 ESQAA
+354 
-359 AESPLKPMRR
+359 ESPLKPMRR

-528 LPGGRKPIRTFVINE
+528 LPGGRKPIRTFVIKE

-567 VVCARIDS
+567 VVCARI
-575 EDSEENNDNTYNTY
+575 DSEENNDNTYNTY

-657 HKFDSGQIQILVSTT
+657 HKFDSGQVQILVSTT

-738 DGAVIAQKD
+738 DGAIIAQKD

>member
-13 SIVSN
+13 SIISN

-54 QILPGQEVAFCAII
+54 QILPGQEVAFSATI
-68 QSMNL
+68 QSINI
-73 VQMNARRGYR
+73 VQMAARRGYR
-83 LDVNVAQDASRAQ
+83 LEVNVAQDAAQAQ
-96 IVYFSKSKQYAQW
+96 IVYFSKNRQYVQW
-109 VSSRLSVGQTVVV
+109 VSGRIAVGQTVVV
-122 GGTSGAFNGVLQ
+122 GGTSGEFNGRLQ
-134 FTHPQVISV
+134 FTHPQILTVRAKSAESDDSAYNTDARVQNSDDFSV
-143 LAAVSNDGESSNDEK
+143 
-158 SSASVGTSSGDFA
+158 
-171 AQSVEE
+171 QSVEDGI
-177 AFEKLCAPQPIY
+177 EKLCAPQPIY

-197 DHIHETI
+197 EHIHETI
-204 LGLLQLFKSCDSGD
+204 LGLLRLFKTCDSGD
-218 FAPESL
+218 PNVPDTDILSDVL
-224 PDILPQ
+224 PDVLPQ
-230 SVIASKNLMHRTD
+230 FVTKSRNLMHRAA

-252 SKEDFARAINTM
+252 NKNDFENAIHTM
-264 RFEEA
+264 RYEEA

-279 RENSRLGSAYKCN
+279 RKKSGENKAYTCENSE
-292 NGALRQQFEESLPF
+292 LRKHFEESLPF
-306 ALTEGQK
+306 ELTEGQK

-319 TEDMQ
+319 TADM
-324 GSSLKHLQDA
+324 
-334 QGESQATALSGESP
+334 QGESQATE
-348 ATALSS
+348 
-354 ESQAA
+354 
-359 AESPLKPMRR
+359 ESPLKPMRR

-419 RAGLNVEITL
+419 RAGINVEITL

-575 EDSEENNDNTYNTY
+575 EDSEENNDNTYN
-589 NNADAI
+589 NADAI

-657 HKFDSGQIQILVSTT
+657 HKFDSGQVQILVSTT

-738 DGAVIAQKD
+738 DGAIIAQKD

>member
-54 QILPGQEVAFCAII
+54 QILPGQEVAFSATI
-68 QSMNL
+68 QSINI
-73 VQMNARRGYR
+73 VQMAARRGYR
-83 LDVNVAQDASRAQ
+83 LEVNVAQDAAQAQ
-96 IVYFSKSKQYAQW
+96 IVYFSKNRQYVQW
-109 VSSRLSVGQTVVV
+109 VSGRIAVGQTVVV
-122 GGTSGAFNGVLQ
+122 GGTSGEFNGRLQ
-134 FTHPQVISV
+134 FTHPQILTVRAKSAESDDSAHNADARV
-143 LAAVSNDGESSNDEK
+143 QNSDDSAV
-158 SSASVGTSSGDFA
+158 
-171 AQSVEE
+171 QSVEE
-177 AFEKLCAPQPIY
+177 GIEKLCAPQPIY

-197 DHIHETI
+197 EHIHETI
-204 LGLLQLFKSCDSGD
+204 LGLLQLFKTCDSGD
-218 FAPESL
+218 SNVDATDVPDTDILSDVL
-224 PDILPQ
+224 PDVLPQ
-230 SVIASKNLMHRTD
+230 FVTNSRNLMHRAA

-252 SKEDFARAINTM
+252 NKNDFENAIHTM
-264 RFEEA
+264 RYEEA

-279 RENSRLGSAYKCN
+279 RKKSGENKAYTCENSE
-292 NGALRQQFEESLPF
+292 LRKHFEESLPF
-306 ALTEGQK
+306 ELTEGQK

-319 TEDMQ
+319 TADM
-324 GSSLKHLQDA
+324 
-334 QGESQATALSGESP
+334 QGESQATE
-348 ATALSS
+348 
-354 ESQAA
+354 
-359 AESPLKPMRR
+359 ESPLKPMRR

-419 RAGLNVEITL
+419 RAGINVEITL

-595 YQENQDSYTLNS
+595 YQETQDSYTLNS

-657 HKFDSGQIQILVSTT
+657 HKFDSGQVQILVSTT

-738 DGAVIAQKD
+738 DGAIIAQKD

-800 PQTAGAVLDFTQG
+800 PQTSGAVLDFTQG

>member
-25 KSLGVITVK
+25 KSLGVIAVK

-54 QILPGQEVAFCAII
+54 QILPGQEVAFSATI
-68 QSMNL
+68 QSINI
-73 VQMNARRGYR
+73 VQMAARRGYR
-83 LDVNVAQDASRAQ
+83 LEVNVAQDAAQAQ
-96 IVYFSKSKQYAQW
+96 IVYFSKNRQYVQW
-109 VSSRLSVGQTVVV
+109 VSGRIAVGQTVVV
-122 GGTSGAFNGVLQ
+122 GGTSGEFNGRLQ
-134 FTHPQVISV
+134 FTHPQILTVRAKSAESDDSAYNTDARVQSSDDFSV
-143 LAAVSNDGESSNDEK
+143 
-158 SSASVGTSSGDFA
+158 
-171 AQSVEE
+171 QSVEDGI
-177 AFEKLCAPQPIY
+177 EKLCAPQPIY

-197 DHIHETI
+197 EHIHETI
-204 LGLLQLFKSCDSGD
+204 LGLLRLFKTCDSGNPNVPD
-218 FAPESL
+218 TDILSDVL
-224 PDILPQ
+224 PDVLPQ
-230 SVIASKNLMHRTD
+230 FVTNSRNLMHRAA

-252 SKEDFARAINTM
+252 NKNDFENAIHTM
-264 RFEEA
+264 RYEEA

-279 RENSRLGSAYKCN
+279 RKKSGENKAYTCENSE
-292 NGALRQQFEESLPF
+292 LRKHFEGSLPF
-306 ALTEGQK
+306 ELTEGQK

-319 TEDMQ
+319 TADM
-324 GSSLKHLQDA
+324 
-334 QGESQATALSGESP
+334 QGESQAT
-348 ATALSS
+348 S
-354 ESQAA
+354 ESL
-359 AESPLKPMRR
+359 LKPMRR

-419 RAGLNVEITL
+419 RAGINVEITL

-657 HKFDSGQIQILVSTT
+657 HKFDSGQVQILVSTT

-738 DGAVIAQKD
+738 DGAIIAQKD

-782 AREDANTLLEH
+782 AREDANTLLER

-813 SSTAILS
+813 RSTAILS

>member
-13 SIVSN
+13 SIVGN
-18 KRRASAL
+18 KRRVSAL
-25 KSLGVITVK
+25 KSLGVVTVK

-46 PLKRAHLS
+46 PLKRARLS
-54 QILPGQEVAFCAII
+54 QILPGQEVAFCSII
-68 QSMNL
+68 QSINL

-109 VSSRLSVGQTVVV
+109 VSSRMSVGQTVVV

-143 LAAVSNDGESSNDEK
+143 LAHSNNDGESSNDEK
-158 SSASVGTSSGDFA
+158 SSASVGTSSCDFA

-224 PDILPQ
+224 PESLPDILPQ
-230 SVIASKNLMHRTD
+230 SVIASKNLMHRAD

-274 AVLQS
+274 VVLQS

-324 GSSLKHLQDA
+324 GA
-334 QGESQATALSGESP
+334 QGESQVTADSP
-348 ATALSS
+348 LTS
-354 ESQAA
+354 ESQAT
-359 AESPLKPMRR
+359 AESSLKPMRR

-374 VGSGKTIVAMSAM
+374 VGSGKTVVAMSAM

-398 LIAPTQVLASQH
+398 LVAPTQVLAHQH
-410 ATNLQQMIE
+410 AENLRKMIA
-419 RAGLNVEITL
+419 RAHINVEITL
-429 ITGGM
+429 VTGGM
-434 KLASR
+434 KLADR

-468 NLALVIIDE
+468 NLALAIIDE

-485 RDTLLRKISGNAVPH
+485 RDSLIRKMSNNADVH

-543 EDSHKM
+543 LDFAKM
-549 ASMFYHIRSRIDA
+549 AAMFSHIRSRIDA

-567 VVCARIDS
+567 IVCARIDDDDNGDNGDNGDCVVAGDFGAYES
-575 EDSEENNDNTYNTY
+575 NPLNDS
-589 NNADAI
+589 
-595 YQENQDSYTLNS
+595 QVNS
-607 QNTQNTQIAQREVHT
+607 QVNSQANSQIHT
-622 VLQISKRLQNL
+622 VSQILTRLKNL
-633 PQFKGV
+633 AQFSGV
-639 EFAQLTGR
+639 NFAELTGR
-647 TSDEEKREIM
+647 TSDDEKRKIM
-657 HKFDSGQIQILVSTT
+657 SDFESGKVQILVSTT

-681 KASCIVIFDADRFG
+681 KASCIVIFNAERFG

-710 TQSWAFLVSNAPN
+710 TQSWAFLVSAAQDNE
-723 NQLAAERLQVVENSL
+723 LAAERLQVVEESL
-738 DGAVIAQKD
+738 DGFVIAQKD
-747 LELRNVG
+747 LELRNAG

-767 LKLLRVVKDAKIIAE
+767 LKLLRVVKDAHIIAD
-782 AREDANTLLEH
+782 ARQCATSILAS
-793 DPTLLEH
+793 DPTLQNHTQL
-800 PQTAGAVLDFTQG
+800 AGAVLDFTRG

>member
-13 SIVSN
+13 SIISN

-54 QILPGQEVAFCAII
+54 QILPGQEVAFSATI
-68 QSMNL
+68 QSINI
-73 VQMNARRGYR
+73 VQMAARRGYR
-83 LDVNVAQDASRAQ
+83 LEVNVAQDAAQAQ
-96 IVYFSKSKQYAQW
+96 IVYFSKNRQYVQW
-109 VSSRLSVGQTVVV
+109 VSGRIAVGQTVVV
-122 GGTSGAFNGVLQ
+122 GGTSGEFNGVLQ

-204 LGLLQLFKSCDSGD
+204 LGLLRLFKTCDSGNPNIPD
-218 FAPESL
+218 TNVLSDVL
-224 PDILPQ
+224 PDVLPQ
-230 SVIASKNLMHRTD
+230 FVTNSRNIMHRAA

-252 SKEDFARAINTM
+252 NKNDFENAIHTM
-264 RFEEA
+264 RYEEA

-279 RENSRLGSAYKCN
+279 RKKSGENKAYTCENSE
-292 NGALRQQFEESLPF
+292 LRKHFEESLPF
-306 ALTEGQK
+306 ELTEGQK

-319 TEDMQ
+319 TADM
-324 GSSLKHLQDA
+324 
-334 QGESQATALSGESP
+334 QGESQAT
-348 ATALSS
+348 S
-354 ESQAA
+354 ESL
-359 AESPLKPMRR
+359 LKPMRR

-419 RAGLNVEITL
+419 RAGINVEITL

-468 NLALVIIDE
+468 NLAMVIIDE

-567 VVCARIDS
+567 VVCARINS

-607 QNTQNTQIAQREVHT
+607 QNSQNTQIAQREVHT

-639 EFAQLTGR
+639 KFAQLTGR

-738 DGAVIAQKD
+738 DGAIIAQKD

-782 AREDANTLLEH
+782 AREDANKLLEH

>member
-54 QILPGQEVAFCAII
+54 QILPGQEVAFSATI
-68 QSMNL
+68 QSINI
-73 VQMNARRGYR
+73 VQMAARRGYR
-83 LDVNVAQDASRAQ
+83 LEVNVAQDAAQAQ
-96 IVYFSKSKQYAQW
+96 IVYFSKNRQYVQW
-109 VSSRLSVGQTVVV
+109 VSGRIAVGQTVVV
-122 GGTSGAFNGVLQ
+122 GGTSGEFNGRLQ
-134 FTHPQVISV
+134 FTHPQILTVRAKS
-143 LAAVSNDGESSNDEK
+143 AESDDSAHNDDARVQSSD
-158 SSASVGTSSGDFA
+158 DFA
-171 AQSVEE
+171 VQSVEDGI
-177 AFEKLCAPQPIY
+177 EKLCAPQPIY

-197 DHIHETI
+197 EHIHETI
-204 LGLLQLFKSCDSGD
+204 LGLLRLFKTCDSGD
-218 FAPESL
+218 PNIPDTNVLSDVL
-224 PDILPQ
+224 PDVLPQ
-230 SVIASKNLMHRTD
+230 FVTNSRNLMHRAA

-252 SKEDFARAINTM
+252 NKNDFENAIHTM
-264 RFEEA
+264 RYEEA

-279 RENSRLGSAYKCN
+279 RKKSGENKAYTCENSE
-292 NGALRQQFEESLPF
+292 LRNHFEESLPF
-306 ALTEGQK
+306 ELTEGQK

-319 TEDMQ
+319 TADM
-324 GSSLKHLQDA
+324 
-334 QGESQATALSGESP
+334 QGESQATE
-348 ATALSS
+348 
-354 ESQAA
+354 
-359 AESPLKPMRR
+359 ESPLKPMRR

-419 RAGLNVEITL
+419 RAGINVEITL

-575 EDSEENNDNTYNTY
+575 EDSEENNDNTYN
-589 NNADAI
+589 NADAI

-607 QNTQNTQIAQREVHT
+607 QNSQNTQIAQREVHT

-657 HKFDSGQIQILVSTT
+657 HKFDSGQVQILVSTT

>member
-54 QILPGQEVAFCAII
+54 QILPGQEVAFSATI
-68 QSMNL
+68 QSINI
-73 VQMNARRGYR
+73 VQMAARRGYR
-83 LDVNVAQDASRAQ
+83 LEVNVAQDAAQAQ
-96 IVYFSKSKQYAQW
+96 IVYFSKNRQYVQW
-109 VSSRLSVGQTVVV
+109 VSGRIAVGQTVVV
-122 GGTSGAFNGVLQ
+122 GGTSGEFNGRLQ
-134 FTHPQVISV
+134 FTHPQILTVRAKSAESDDSAHNDDARVQSSDDFSV
-143 LAAVSNDGESSNDEK
+143 
-158 SSASVGTSSGDFA
+158 
-171 AQSVEE
+171 QSVEDGI
-177 AFEKLCAPQPIY
+177 EKLCAPQPIY

-197 DHIHETI
+197 EHIHETI
-204 LGLLQLFKSCDSGD
+204 LGLLRLFKTCDSGNPNIPD
-218 FAPESL
+218 TNVLSDVL
-224 PDILPQ
+224 PDVLPQ
-230 SVIASKNLMHRTD
+230 FVKNSKNLMHRAA

-252 SKEDFARAINTM
+252 NKNDFENAIHTM
-264 RFEEA
+264 RYEEA

-279 RENSRLGSAYKCN
+279 RKKSGENKAYTCENSE
-292 NGALRQQFEESLPF
+292 LRKHFEESLPF
-306 ALTEGQK
+306 ELTEGQK

-319 TEDMQ
+319 TADM
-324 GSSLKHLQDA
+324 
-334 QGESQATALSGESP
+334 QGESQAT
-348 ATALSS
+348 S
-354 ESQAA
+354 ESL
-359 AESPLKPMRR
+359 LKPMRR

-419 RAGLNVEITL
+419 RAGINVEITL

-575 EDSEENNDNTYNTY
+575 EDSEENNDNTYN
-589 NNADAI
+589 NADAI

-738 DGAVIAQKD
+738 DGAIIAQKD

-813 SSTAILS
+813 RSTAILS

>member
-18 KRRASAL
+18 KRRVSSL

-54 QILPGQEVAFCAII
+54 QILPGQEVAFSATI
-68 QSMNL
+68 QSINI
-73 VQMNARRGYR
+73 VQMAARRGYR
-83 LDVNVAQDASRAQ
+83 LEVNVAQDAAQAQ
-96 IVYFSKSKQYAQW
+96 IVYFSKNRQYVQW
-109 VSSRLSVGQTVVV
+109 VSGRIAVGQTVVV
-122 GGTSGAFNGVLQ
+122 GGTSGEFNGRLQ
-134 FTHPQVISV
+134 FTHPQILTVRAKSAESDDSAYNTDARVQNSDDFSV
-143 LAAVSNDGESSNDEK
+143 
-158 SSASVGTSSGDFA
+158 
-171 AQSVEE
+171 QSVEDGI
-177 AFEKLCAPQPIY
+177 EKLCAPQPIY

-197 DHIHETI
+197 EHIHETI
-204 LGLLQLFKSCDSGD
+204 LGLLRLFKTCDSGD
-218 FAPESL
+218 PNVPDTDILSDVL
-224 PDILPQ
+224 PDVLPQ
-230 SVIASKNLMHRTD
+230 FVTNSRNLMHRAA

-252 SKEDFARAINTM
+252 NKNDFENAIHTM
-264 RFEEA
+264 RYEEA

-279 RENSRLGSAYKCN
+279 RKKSGENKAYTCENSE
-292 NGALRQQFEESLPF
+292 LRKHFEESLPF
-306 ALTEGQK
+306 ELTEGQK

-319 TEDMQ
+319 TADM
-324 GSSLKHLQDA
+324 
-334 QGESQATALSGESP
+334 QGESQATE
-348 ATALSS
+348 
-354 ESQAA
+354 
-359 AESPLKPMRR
+359 ESPLKPMRR

-657 HKFDSGQIQILVSTT
+657 HKFDSGQVQILVSTT

-738 DGAVIAQKD
+738 DGAIIAQKD

>member
-13 SIVSN
+13 SIISN

-46 PLKRAHLS
+46 PLKSTHLS
-54 QILPGQEVAFCAII
+54 QIIPGQEVAFSAII
-68 QSMNL
+68 QSINI
-73 VQMNARRGYR
+73 VQMAARRGYR
-83 LDVNVAQDASRAQ
+83 LEVNVAQDAAQAQ
-96 IVYFSKSKQYAQW
+96 IVYFSKNRQYVQW
-109 VSSRLSVGQTVVV
+109 ISGRIAVGQTVVV
-122 GGTSGAFNGVLQ
+122 GGTSGEFNGRLQ
-134 FTHPQVISV
+134 FTHPQILTVRAKS
-143 LAAVSNDGESSNDEK
+143 GESDD
-158 SSASVGTSSGDFA
+158 SAV
-171 AQSVEE
+171 QSVEE
-177 AFEKLCAPQPIY
+177 GIEKLCAPQPIY

-197 DHIHETI
+197 EHIHDTI
-204 LGLLQLFKSCDSGD
+204 LGLLQLFKNCDSGD
-218 FAPESL
+218 SKVDATNVPDPNVPDTDVLSDVL
-224 PDILPQ
+224 PDVLPQ
-230 SVIASKNLMHRTD
+230 FVTNSRNLMHRAA

-252 SKEDFARAINTM
+252 NKNDFENAIHTM
-264 RFEEA
+264 RYEEA

-279 RENSRLGSAYKCN
+279 RKKSGENKSYACENSE
-292 NGALRQQFEESLPF
+292 LRKHFEESLPF
-306 ALTEGQK
+306 ELTEGQK
-313 NVISEI
+313 NVIAEI
-319 TEDMQ
+319 TADMQ
-324 GSSLKHLQDA
+324 HA
-334 QGESQATALSGESP
+334 QNTIRS
-348 ATALSS
+348 
-354 ESQAA
+354 
-359 AESPLKPMRR
+359 AEQRNTEHRPKEQRPMRR

-419 RAGLNVEITL
+419 RAGINVEITL

-485 RDTLLRKISGNAVPH
+485 RDTLLHKISGNAVPH

-575 EDSEENNDNTYNTY
+575 EDTEENNDNTYNTY

-595 YQENQDSYTLNS
+595 YQENQDSYTL
-607 QNTQNTQIAQREVHT
+607 NTQNTQIAQREVHT

-633 PQFKGV
+633 PQFKGIK
-639 EFAQLTGR
+639 FAQLTGR

-738 DGAVIAQKD
+738 DGAIIAQKD

-782 AREDANTLLEH
+782 AREDANKLLEH

>member
-18 KRRASAL
+18 KRRVSSL

-54 QILPGQEVAFCAII
+54 QILPGQEVAFSAII
-68 QSMNL
+68 QSINI
-73 VQMNARRGYR
+73 VQMTARRGYR
-83 LDVNVAQDASRAQ
+83 IEVNVAQDAAQAQ
-96 IVYFSKSKQYAQW
+96 IVYFSKNRQYVQW
-109 VSSRLSVGQTVVV
+109 VSGRIAVGQTVVV
-122 GGTSGAFNGVLQ
+122 GGTSGEFNGRLQ
-134 FTHPQVISV
+134 FTHPQILTVRAKSAESDDSAHNADARV
-143 LAAVSNDGESSNDEK
+143 HNSDDSAV
-158 SSASVGTSSGDFA
+158 
-171 AQSVEE
+171 QSVEE
-177 AFEKLCAPQPIY
+177 GIEKLCAPQPIY

-197 DHIHETI
+197 EHIHDTI
-204 LGLLQLFKSCDSGD
+204 LGLLQLFKNCDSGD
-218 FAPESL
+218 SNVDATDAPDTDVLSDVL
-224 PDILPQ
+224 PDVLPQ
-230 SVIASKNLMHRTD
+230 FVTNSRNLMHRAA

-252 SKEDFARAINTM
+252 NKNDFENAIHTM
-264 RFEEA
+264 RYEEA

-279 RENSRLGSAYKCN
+279 RKKSGENKAYTCENSE
-292 NGALRQQFEESLPF
+292 LRKHFEESLPF
-306 ALTEGQK
+306 ELTEGQK

-319 TEDMQ
+319 TADM
-324 GSSLKHLQDA
+324 
-334 QGESQATALSGESP
+334 QGESQAT
-348 ATALSS
+348 S
-354 ESQAA
+354 ESL
-359 AESPLKPMRR
+359 LKPMRR

-419 RAGLNVEITL
+419 RAGINVEITL

-439 RSALAKVASGEP
+439 RSALAKVASGKP

-485 RDTLLRKISGNAVPH
+485 RDALLRKISGNAVPH

-607 QNTQNTQIAQREVHT
+607 QNSQNSQIAQREVHT

-657 HKFDSGQIQILVSTT
+657 HKFDSGQVQILVSTT

-738 DGAVIAQKD
+738 DGAIIAQKD

>member
-54 QILPGQEVAFCAII
+54 QILPGQEVAFSATI
-68 QSMNL
+68 QSINI
-73 VQMNARRGYR
+73 VQMAARRGYR
-83 LDVNVAQDASRAQ
+83 LEVNVAQDAAQAQ
-96 IVYFSKSKQYAQW
+96 IVYFSKNRQYVQW
-109 VSSRLSVGQTVVV
+109 VSGRIAVGQTVVV
-122 GGTSGAFNGVLQ
+122 GGTSGEFNGRLQ
-134 FTHPQVISV
+134 FTHPQILTVRAKSAESDDSAYNTDARV
-143 LAAVSNDGESSNDEK
+143 QSSDDSAV
-158 SSASVGTSSGDFA
+158 
-171 AQSVEE
+171 QSVEDGI
-177 AFEKLCAPQPIY
+177 EKLCAPQPIY

-197 DHIHETI
+197 EHIHDTI
-204 LGLLQLFKSCDSGD
+204 LGLLQLFKNCDSGD
-218 FAPESL
+218 PNV
-224 PDILPQ
+224 PDIDILPDVLPDVLPQ
-230 SVIASKNLMHRTD
+230 FVTNSRNLMHRAA

-252 SKEDFARAINTM
+252 NKNDFENAIHTM
-264 RFEEA
+264 RYEEA

-279 RENSRLGSAYKCN
+279 RKKSGENKAYTCENSE
-292 NGALRQQFEESLPF
+292 LRKHFEESLPF
-306 ALTEGQK
+306 ELTEGQK
-313 NVISEI
+313 NVIGEI
-319 TEDMQ
+319 TADM
-324 GSSLKHLQDA
+324 
-334 QGESQATALSGESP
+334 QGESQATE
-348 ATALSS
+348 
-354 ESQAA
+354 
-359 AESPLKPMRR
+359 ESPLKPMRR

-419 RAGLNVEITL
+419 RAELKVEITL

-528 LPGGRKPIRTFVINE
+528 LPGGRKPISTFVINE

-575 EDSEENNDNTYNTY
+575 EDSEENNDNTY

-738 DGAVIAQKD
+738 DGAIIAQKD

-782 AREDANTLLEH
+782 AREDANKLLEH
-793 DPTLLEH
+793 DPNLLEH

>member
-54 QILPGQEVAFCAII
+54 QILPGQEVAFSATI
-68 QSMNL
+68 QSINI
-73 VQMNARRGYR
+73 VQMAARRGYR
-83 LDVNVAQDASRAQ
+83 LEVNVAQDAAQAQ
-96 IVYFSKSKQYAQW
+96 IVYFSKNRQYVQW
-109 VSSRLSVGQTVVV
+109 VSGRIAVGQIVVV
-122 GGTSGAFNGVLQ
+122 GGTSGEFNGRLQ
-134 FTHPQVISV
+134 FTHPQILTVRAKSAESDDSAYNTDARVQSSDDFSV
-143 LAAVSNDGESSNDEK
+143 
-158 SSASVGTSSGDFA
+158 
-171 AQSVEE
+171 QSVEDGI
-177 AFEKLCAPQPIY
+177 EKLCAPQPIY

-197 DHIHETI
+197 EHIHETI
-204 LGLLQLFKSCDSGD
+204 LGLLRLFKTCDSGD
-218 FAPESL
+218 FNVDATGVADTNVPDTDILSDVL
-224 PDILPQ
+224 PDVLPQ
-230 SVIASKNLMHRTD
+230 FVKNSRNLMHRAA

-252 SKEDFARAINTM
+252 NKNDFENAIHTM
-264 RFEEA
+264 RYEEA

-279 RENSRLGSAYKCN
+279 RKKSGENKAYTCENSE
-292 NGALRQQFEESLPF
+292 LRNHFEESLPF
-306 ALTEGQK
+306 ELTEGQK

-319 TEDMQ
+319 TADM
-324 GSSLKHLQDA
+324 
-334 QGESQATALSGESP
+334 QGESQAT
-348 ATALSS
+348 S
-354 ESQAA
+354 ESL
-359 AESPLKPMRR
+359 LKPMRR

-419 RAGLNVEITL
+419 RAGINVEITL

-575 EDSEENNDNTYNTY
+575 EDSEENNDNTY

>member
-46 PLKRAHLS
+46 PLKHAHLS
-54 QILPGQEVAFCAII
+54 QILPGQEVAFSATI
-68 QSMNL
+68 QSINI
-73 VQMNARRGYR
+73 VQMAARRGYR
-83 LDVNVAQDASRAQ
+83 LEVNVAQDAAQAQ
-96 IVYFSKSKQYAQW
+96 IVYFSKNRQYVQW
-109 VSSRLSVGQTVVV
+109 VSGRIAVGQTVVV
-122 GGTSGAFNGVLQ
+122 GGTSGEFNGRLQ
-134 FTHPQVISV
+134 FTHPQILTVRAKS
-143 LAAVSNDGESSNDEK
+143 AESDDSAHNDDARVQSSD
-158 SSASVGTSSGDFA
+158 DFA
-171 AQSVEE
+171 VQSVEDGI
-177 AFEKLCAPQPIY
+177 EKLCAPQPIY

-197 DHIHETI
+197 EHIHETI
-204 LGLLQLFKSCDSGD
+204 LGLLRLFKTCDSGD
-218 FAPESL
+218 PNIPDTNVLSDVL
-224 PDILPQ
+224 PDVLPQ
-230 SVIASKNLMHRTD
+230 FVTNSRNLMHRAA

-252 SKEDFARAINTM
+252 NKNDFENAIHTM
-264 RFEEA
+264 RYEEA

-279 RENSRLGSAYKCN
+279 RKKSGENKAYTCENSE
-292 NGALRQQFEESLPF
+292 LRNHFEESLPF
-306 ALTEGQK
+306 ELTEGQK

-319 TEDMQ
+319 TADM
-324 GSSLKHLQDA
+324 
-334 QGESQATALSGESP
+334 QGESQATE
-348 ATALSS
+348 
-354 ESQAA
+354 
-359 AESPLKPMRR
+359 ESPLKPMRR

-419 RAGLNVEITL
+419 RAGINVEITL

-575 EDSEENNDNTYNTY
+575 EDSEENNDNTYN
-589 NNADAI
+589 NADAI

-607 QNTQNTQIAQREVHT
+607 QNSQNTQIAQREVHT

-657 HKFDSGQIQILVSTT
+657 HKFDSGQVQILVSTT

>member
-46 PLKRAHLS
+46 PLKRTHLS
-54 QILPGQEVAFCAII
+54 QILPGQEVAFSATI
-68 QSMNL
+68 QSINI
-73 VQMNARRGYR
+73 VQMAARRGYR
-83 LDVNVAQDASRAQ
+83 LEVNVAQDAAQAQ
-96 IVYFSKSKQYAQW
+96 IVYFSKNRQYVQW
-109 VSSRLSVGQTVVV
+109 VSGRIAVGQTVVV
-122 GGTSGAFNGVLQ
+122 GGTSGEFNGRLQ
-134 FTHPQVISV
+134 FTHPQILTVRAKSAESDDSAYNTDVRVQNSDDFSV
-143 LAAVSNDGESSNDEK
+143 
-158 SSASVGTSSGDFA
+158 
-171 AQSVEE
+171 QSVEDGI
-177 AFEKLCAPQPIY
+177 EKLCAPQPIY

-197 DHIHETI
+197 EHIHETI
-204 LGLLQLFKSCDSGD
+204 LGLLRLFKTCDSSD
-218 FAPESL
+218 FNVDTTGVADTNVPDTNVLSDVL
-224 PDILPQ
+224 PDVLPQ
-230 SVIASKNLMHRTD
+230 FVTNSRNLMHRAA

-252 SKEDFARAINTM
+252 NKNDFENAIHTM
-264 RFEEA
+264 RYEEA

-279 RENSRLGSAYKCN
+279 RKKSGENKAYTCENSE
-292 NGALRQQFEESLPF
+292 LRKHFEESLPF
-306 ALTEGQK
+306 ELTEGQK

-319 TEDMQ
+319 TADM
-324 GSSLKHLQDA
+324 
-334 QGESQATALSGESP
+334 QGESQATE
-348 ATALSS
+348 
-354 ESQAA
+354 
-359 AESPLKPMRR
+359 ESPLKPMRR

-419 RAGLNVEITL
+419 RAGINVEITL

-657 HKFDSGQIQILVSTT
+657 HKFDSGQVQILVSTT

-738 DGAVIAQKD
+738 DGAIIAQKD

>member
-54 QILPGQEVAFCAII
+54 QILPGQEVAFSATI
-68 QSMNL
+68 QSINI
-73 VQMNARRGYR
+73 VQMAARRGYR
-83 LDVNVAQDASRAQ
+83 LEVNVAQDAAQAQ
-96 IVYFSKSKQYAQW
+96 IVYFSKNRQYVQW
-109 VSSRLSVGQTVVV
+109 VSGRIAVGQTVVV
-122 GGTSGAFNGVLQ
+122 GGTSGEFNGRLQ
-134 FTHPQVISV
+134 FTHPQILTVRAKSAESDDSAYNTDVRVQNSDDFSV
-143 LAAVSNDGESSNDEK
+143 
-158 SSASVGTSSGDFA
+158 
-171 AQSVEE
+171 QSVEDGI
-177 AFEKLCAPQPIY
+177 EKLCAPQPIY

-197 DHIHETI
+197 EHIHETI
-204 LGLLQLFKSCDSGD
+204 LGLLRLFKTCDSGNPNIPD
-218 FAPESL
+218 TNVLSDVL
-224 PDILPQ
+224 PDVLPQ
-230 SVIASKNLMHRTD
+230 FVTNSRNLMHRAA

-252 SKEDFARAINTM
+252 NKNDFENAIHTM
-264 RFEEA
+264 RYEEA

-279 RENSRLGSAYKCN
+279 RKKSGENKAYTCENSE
-292 NGALRQQFEESLPF
+292 LRKHFEESLPF
-306 ALTEGQK
+306 ELTEGQK

-319 TEDMQ
+319 TADM
-324 GSSLKHLQDA
+324 
-334 QGESQATALSGESP
+334 QGESQATE
-348 ATALSS
+348 
-354 ESQAA
+354 
-359 AESPLKPMRR
+359 ESPLKPMRR

-419 RAGLNVEITL
+419 RAGINVEITL

-575 EDSEENNDNTYNTY
+575 EDSEENNDNTYN
-589 NNADAI
+589 NADAI

-738 DGAVIAQKD
+738 DGAIIAQKD

>member
-54 QILPGQEVAFCAII
+54 QILPGQEVAFSATI
-68 QSMNL
+68 QSINI
-73 VQMNARRGYR
+73 VQMAARRGYR
-83 LDVNVAQDASRAQ
+83 LEVNVAQDAAQAQ
-96 IVYFSKSKQYAQW
+96 IVYFSKNRQYVQW
-109 VSSRLSVGQTVVV
+109 VSGRIAVGQTVVV
-122 GGTSGAFNGVLQ
+122 GGTSGEFNGRLQ
-134 FTHPQVISV
+134 FTHPQILTVRAKSAESDDSAYNTDVRVQNSDDFSV
-143 LAAVSNDGESSNDEK
+143 
-158 SSASVGTSSGDFA
+158 
-171 AQSVEE
+171 QSVEDGI
-177 AFEKLCAPQPIY
+177 EKLCAPQPIY

-197 DHIHETI
+197 EHIHETI
-204 LGLLQLFKSCDSGD
+204 LGLLRLFKTCDSGD
-218 FAPESL
+218 PNVPDTDILSDVL
-224 PDILPQ
+224 PDVLPQ
-230 SVIASKNLMHRTD
+230 FVTNSRNLMHRAA

-252 SKEDFARAINTM
+252 NKNDFENAIHTM
-264 RFEEA
+264 RYEEA

-279 RENSRLGSAYKCN
+279 RKKSGENKAYTCENSE
-292 NGALRQQFEESLPF
+292 LRKHFEESLPF
-306 ALTEGQK
+306 ELTEGQK

-319 TEDMQ
+319 TADM
-324 GSSLKHLQDA
+324 
-334 QGESQATALSGESP
+334 QGESQATE
-348 ATALSS
+348 
-354 ESQAA
+354 
-359 AESPLKPMRR
+359 ESPLKPMRR

-419 RAGLNVEITL
+419 RAGINVEITL

-485 RDTLLRKISGNAVPH
+485 RDTLLRKISGNAVPD

-657 HKFDSGQIQILVSTT
+657 HKFDSGQVQILVSTT

-738 DGAVIAQKD
+738 DGAIIAQKD

>member
-13 SIVSN
+13 SIVGN

-25 KSLGVITVK
+25 KSLGVVTVK

-68 QSMNL
+68 QSINL

-109 VSSRLSVGQTVVV
+109 VSSRMSVGQTVVV

-143 LAAVSNDGESSNDEK
+143 LAARSDDGESSNDEK

-177 AFEKLCAPQPIY
+177 AFEKLCAPRPIY

-204 LGLLQLFKSCDSGD
+204 LGLLRLFKSCDGGD
-218 FAPESL
+218 FAPESLSESL

-324 GSSLKHLQDA
+324 GA
-334 QGESQATALSGESP
+334 QGESQATDD
-348 ATALSS
+348 
-354 ESQAA
+354 SQAA
-359 AESPLKPMRR
+359 SELPLTSESPLKPMRR

-374 VGSGKTIVAMSAM
+374 VGSGKTVVAMSAM

-398 LIAPTQVLASQH
+398 LVAPTQVLAHQH
-410 ATNLQQMIE
+410 AENLRKMIA
-419 RAGLNVEITL
+419 RAHINVEITL
-429 ITGGM
+429 VTGGM
-434 KLASR
+434 KLADR

-468 NLALVIIDE
+468 NLALAIIDE

-485 RDTLLRKISGNAVPH
+485 RDSLIRKMSNNADVH

-543 EDSHKM
+543 LDFAKM
-549 ASMFYHIRSRIDA
+549 AAMFSHIRSRIDA

-567 VVCARIDS
+567 IVCARIDDDDNGDNGDNRDCAVAGDFGAYAS
-575 EDSEENNDNTYNTY
+575 NPLNDS
-589 NNADAI
+589 
-595 YQENQDSYTLNS
+595 QVNS
-607 QNTQNTQIAQREVHT
+607 QVHT
-622 VLQISKRLQNL
+622 VSQILTRLKNL
-633 PQFKGV
+633 AQFSGV
-639 EFAQLTGR
+639 NFAELTGR
-647 TSDEEKREIM
+647 TSDDEKRKIM
-657 HKFDSGQIQILVSTT
+657 SDFESGKVQILVSTT

-681 KASCIVIFDADRFG
+681 KASCIVIFNAERFG

-710 TQSWAFLVSNAPN
+710 TQSWAFLVSAAQDNE
-723 NQLAAERLQVVENSL
+723 LAAERLQVVEESL
-738 DGAVIAQKD
+738 DGFVIAQKD
-747 LELRNVG
+747 LELRNAG

-767 LKLLRVVKDAKIIAE
+767 LKLLRVVKDAHIIAD
-782 AREDANTLLEH
+782 ARQCATSILAI
-793 DPTLLEH
+793 DPTLQNHTQL
-800 PQTAGAVLDFTQG
+800 AGAVLDFTRG